1 MPTILTLSL
10 SFAVVCAG
18 VSLALQ
24 QVINANLRAALGSPW
39 WAGFASY
46 AVGATAMLIL
56 ALAAPGPRV
65 TGALLARPPWV
76 AWSGGIFGAVF
87 VMAAILTVPR
97 LGAASVLALVVVGQM
112 LGALAFDQVGL
123 LGMPRHPVSPVRL
136 AGAACLI
143 LGVVLVRR

>member
-1 MPTILTLSL
+1 MPTILTLAL
-10 SFAVVCAG
+10 SFAVIGAG

-24 QVINANLRAALGSPW
+24 QVINANLRVALASPW
-39 WAGFASY
+39 WAGLASY
-46 AVGATAMLIL
+46 AVGAAAMLVL
-56 ALAAPGPRV
+56 AIAAPGPRLTV
-65 TGALLARPPWV
+65 GLLARPPLL
-76 AWSGGIFGAVF
+76 AWSGGIFGAIF

-123 LGMPRHPVSPVRL
+123 LGLPQHPIGPIRL